1 MAGKRR
7 ESPPIKNYRS
17 ERLTKEGSCPPEG
30 RETPSYH
37 SSGLRLSHGSHGL
50 QNEATSGKR
59 PVQSLADL
67 VHVGLRLLQSFP
79 TKEHSRAQ
87 DGNKEGIF
95 PLPSPEEVSSSHC
108 EIDRLWVEGIV
119 RALNWMNVGSFC
131 LGKGPV
137 SKEQRLLL
145 EGICHDLPLVELWK
159 GVSFDSFDPKK
170 LWSQKMINSYGEEV
184 HVARSVRWENLS
196 DSLPKEGIAG
206 ILDAV
211 EVCEDGIK
219 EFILHPTDWLKPPL
233 DRVWMKPPRVMIS
246 SNNWDEVVEG
256 LLRRGVCG
264 MMPLRDCF
272 HVDNK
277 PILGGLFGVPKDEVT
292 KDGVE
297 ILRLIMDLRPINAN
311 FLALGGDLGS
321 LPMISQLFQLELQPH
336 EQLVI
341 SSEDI
346 RAMFYIVGLP
356 NEWNKYLCF
365 NKVIPSRFHSS
376 HDPRPHVLHS
386 RVLPMGFL
394 NSVSIAQHLHR
405 RIAAK
410 AMEESKLVGP
420 QHEIRRDRELP
431 RTKNSFR
438 VYLDN
443 FDQLSK
449 ASKRILCS
457 HTPSLTEFLRKEYL
471 RLRIPRNEKKAVD
484 RQNQAEMQGA
494 WIDGDKGFCCAKPSK
509 TSKYLWALLDLLQKR
524 EVSQK
529 QMQMLTGGLVYMF
542 GFRRPLMSILNHVW
556 EFIVRFENDR
566 VVKPIPWRVKEELL
580 ASFFLSAKAFIDF
593 KLPANPVVTC
603 SDASEQG
610 GGICQS
616 IGTTPFGRQAA
627 NSLVRGEFPEGGCQ
641 GGVLGIGAFDGISA
655 LRVALDGIGAPM
667 SGYISIECDP
677 AAKRVVEASF
687 PSTLFHDD
695 ITALSFEEVR
705 KWAADFPNTK
715 LVILGGGPP
724 CQGVS
729 ALNPTRLGA
738 VNDPRSSLFLHYV
751 QLREWVKKAFHWCPT
766 YMLMESVASMSST
779 DRATYSKAIGFLPYK
794 IDSLNI
800 SPCRRPRLWWF
811 DWEVHEQD
819 GVNIFPPESPKSW
832 DWGEIT
838 LSSPFNV
845 KDFLSPGCKLAGGD
859 THRLPTFTT
868 AQPKSKPGSLP
879 AGLSQCSSR
888 DLQFW
893 REDRYRFPPYVY
905 QYKHGILHKTKGW
918 RIPNIQERE
927 AMMFFPINYTFH
939 CCSKTV
945 RKQSIREWEDV
956 RMSLLGNSW
965 HVGVV
970 SFLLQELLSQHQLL
984 EHVSLHQM
992 LNKLR
997 PGSSTS
1003 LGELLFRPGF
1013 AKRQPFQLVIRNL
1026 KEEQQLVTR
1035 ICHLVSTKGTD
1046 VLLKSS
1052 TEVIPKSHRFRQT
1065 IPPNLWSWNVI
1076 CGWSWPLGSHGP
1088 EHINKLEMKAIYTSV
1103 KWRIFKQKVARQKC
1117 LHLVDSMVSL
1127 QILNKGRSSSHKM
1140 RNICK
1145 KIACLLVASRMLLV
1159 LSYVESSRN
1168 PADRPSRRPQKRK
1181 WSNVK

>member
-1 MAGKRR
+1 MLARPSGRLAVVKAIAKPKAKGKAKAKARGRKKVEDRETEWIPVEDLQEDSFDLLSRGNRGDGSHPGRITLRPRREVAMPEGTRDYTSSSQGLEEEQPRGAVLLLPRANSCRQTPYLSRNRLHDENQDAHPRDRLVIQRSGRSSSRGSNRNRSVEKGGGEVWFSSTRTTSDRRAGSRKERASEAFLLEQEKERKEKSQRDVGKMSLEDGGNPSGSRLQKTHKVEWLQEEEERLVNNFFRQVQQPDKRQQRGARLRPPPQEDLAEVAGLPGQEGIATSSHYSLPEHRGGRVGGRCVQTLLPPDPSPQSVQQSNSARNAHTVLALGHHPGRADTDSGGHSSSTLKGIGVTSFRKSGGACQSAGDPTQRLEPFSRAGRSEIRAERVSERKQAAATVEGHRQVESGRERPLSSSSSSSRDKGGRERRQAGKMAGKRR

-17 ERLTKEGSCPPEG
+17 ERLTEQGTEG
-30 RETPSYH
+30 REAPSYH
-37 SSGLRLSHGSHGL
+37 SGLHLSAPSADLGELSECERPHSSHGSHGL
-50 QNEATSGKR
+50 QNEPTSGKR

-79 TKEHSRAQ
+79 TKEHSRVQ
-87 DGNKEGIF
+87 DGFKEGIF
-95 PLPSPEEVSSSHC
+95 PLPSPEEVSSSRC

-137 SKEQRLLL
+137 SREQRLLL
-145 EGICHDLPLVELWK
+145 EGICHDLPLIELWK
-159 GVSFDSFDPKK
+159 GVSLDNFDPKK

-219 EFILHPTDWLKPPL
+219 EFILHPAEWLKPPL
-233 DRVWMKPPRVMIS
+233 DRVWMKPPRVMVS
-246 SNNWDEVVEG
+246 SDNWDEVVEG

-264 MMPLRDCF
+264 MMPLSDCF
-272 HVDNK
+272 HVDDK

-356 NEWNKYLCF
+356 SEWNKYLCF

-386 RVLPMGFL
+386 RVLPMGYL

-410 AMEESKLVGP
+410 AMEESRLVGP

-431 RTKNSFR
+431 RTNNSFR

-471 RLRIPRNEKKAVD
+471 RLKIPRNEKKGVD

-556 EFIVRFENDR
+556 EFIVKFENDR
-566 VVKPIPWRVKEELL
+566 VVKPIPLRVKEELL

-616 IGTTPFGRQAA
+616 SGTTPFGRQAA
-627 NSLVRGEFPEGGCQ
+627 ESLVRGEFPEGGCQ
-641 GGVLGIGAFDGISA
+641 GGVLGISAFDGIS
-655 LRVALDGIGAPM
+655 GF
-667 SGYISIECDP
+667 SG
-677 AAKRVVEASF
+677 
-687 PSTLFHDD
+687 
-695 ITALSFEEVR
+695 
-705 KWAADFPNTK
+705 
-715 LVILGGGPP
+715 
-724 CQGVS
+724 
-729 ALNPTRLGA
+729 
-738 VNDPRSSLFLHYV
+738 
-751 QLREWVKKAFHWCPT
+751 
-766 YMLMESVASMSST
+766 
-779 DRATYSKAIGFLPYK
+779 
-794 IDSLNI
+794 
-800 SPCRRPRLWWF
+800 
-811 DWEVHEQD
+811 
-819 GVNIFPPESPKSW
+819 
-832 DWGEIT
+832 
-838 LSSPFNV
+838 
-845 KDFLSPGCKLAGGD
+845 
-859 THRLPTFTT
+859 
-868 AQPKSKPGSLP
+868 
-879 AGLSQCSSR
+879 
-888 DLQFW
+888 
-893 REDRYRFPPYVY
+893 
-905 QYKHGILHKTKGW
+905 
-918 RIPNIQERE
+918 
-927 AMMFFPINYTFH
+927 
-939 CCSKTV
+939 
-945 RKQSIREWEDV
+945 SIRRDRGPDV
-956 RMSLLGNSW
+956 R
-965 HVGVV
+965 VY
-970 SFLLQELLSQHQLL
+970 
-984 EHVSLHQM
+984 
-992 LNKLR
+992 LN
-997 PGSSTS
+997 
-1003 LGELLFRPGF
+1003 
-1013 AKRQPFQLVIRNL
+1013 
-1026 KEEQQLVTR
+1026 
-1035 ICHLVSTKGTD
+1035 
-1046 VLLKSS
+1046 
-1052 TEVIPKSHRFRQT
+1052 
-1065 IPPNLWSWNVI
+1065 
-1076 CGWSWPLGSHGP
+1076 
-1088 EHINKLEMKAIYTSV
+1088 
-1103 KWRIFKQKVARQKC
+1103 
-1117 LHLVDSMVSL
+1117 
-1127 QILNKGRSSSHKM
+1127 
-1140 RNICK
+1140 
-1145 KIACLLVASRMLLV
+1145 
-1159 LSYVESSRN
+1159 
-1168 PADRPSRRPQKRK
+1168 
-1181 WSNVK
+1181 